1 MVNKKRIGD
10 LLIEQGLISFEQ
22 LQVALEKQRELGEKL
37 GNVLIQLDMI
47 SEQQLFKTLEIHFGI
62 PYVDINMITID
73 PKVPKIITE
82 NLAKMHNLI
91 PIKLEKGRLTVAMS
105 DPLDMIAK
113 EDISFAT
120 GFEID
125 VVVSPEQD
133 IKRAIRRYYD
143 ASERAERA
151 ALDYINQNDEVEDE
165 DDEESAGVVNSPMV
179 RLVNTIIA
187 QAIRMRASDIHV
199 EPFDDRVRIRFRVD
213 GVLREIMTTPINTH
227 GAIVARIKIMGKMNI
242 SERRI
247 PQDGRIETTIDGTEI
262 DMRIS
267 VLPTVHG
274 EKVVIRLLDHSNII
288 SNLEELGFNEENSR
302 RINKVLS
309 VPEGIILATGPT
321 GSGKTTTLY
330 TLLRKY
336 NQIDRNI
343 ITIENPV
350 EYRLDGINQVQV
362 NNKAGLT
369 FSSGLRSILR
379 QDPDIVMVGEI
390 RDNETAQIAIRAA
403 ITGHIV
409 LSTLHTNDTAS
420 TLTRLVDMGIEN
432 YLVATA
438 TVGILAQRLVK
449 RVCQKCKHAYQ
460 ASADEKQRLS
470 IDADQPLTL
479 WRGSGCNACNK
490 TGYSGRIAIHE
501 VMIVDR
507 KIKKMMF
514 QNESAETIKQCA
526 VEAGMLTL
534 YDSCKERV
542 LEGVTTVD
550 ELMRV
555 AYSID

>member
-1 MVNKKRIGD
+1 MVKKKRIGD

-22 LQVALEKQRELGEKL
+22 LQVALTKQREMGKKL
-37 GNVLIQLDMI
+37 GSVLIQLNMI
-47 SEQQLFKTLEIHFGI
+47 TEQQLFKTLEIHFGI
-62 PYVDINMITID
+62 PYVDINMVQID

-82 NLAKMHNLI
+82 NLAKMHNAI
-91 PIKLEKGRLTVAMS
+91 PIKLDKGRLTVAMS

-143 ASERAERA
+143 SSERAERA
-151 ALDYINQNDEVEDE
+151 AREYISQNDVVEEV
-165 DDEESAGVVNSPMV
+165 DEEESSGVVNSPMV
-179 RLVNTIIA
+179 RLVNTIIS
-187 QAIRMRASDIHV
+187 QAIRMRASDIHI
-199 EPFDDRVRIRFRVD
+199 EPFDDKVRIRFRVD
-213 GVLREIMTTPINTH
+213 GTLREIMSTPVNTH

-247 PQDGRIETTIDGTEI
+247 PQDGRIETKIDGSEI

-267 VLPTVHG
+267 ILPTVHG
-274 EKVVIRLLDHSNII
+274 EKVVIRLLDRSNII
-288 SNLEELGFNEENSR
+288 LDLEELGFNDVNMQ
-302 RINKVLS
+302 RINKILS

-336 NQIDRNI
+336 NRIDTNI

-369 FSSGLRSILR
+369 FASGLRSILR

-432 YLVATA
+432 YLVGTA

-449 RVCQKCKHAYQ
+449 RICQKCKHSYLAGD
-460 ASADEKQRLS
+460 DEKQVLS
-470 IDADQPLTL
+470 VSPDQPLTL

-490 TGYSGRIAIHE
+490 TGYSGRIAVHE

-507 KIKKMMF
+507 KIRNLMF
-514 QNESAETIKQCA
+514 NNATAEDIKQCA
-526 VEAGMLTL
+526 IDNGMLTL
-534 YDSCKERV
+534 FDSCATLV
-542 LEGVTTVD
+542 TEGVTTVD